1 MAGKLKQFLSL
12 GVVIMTTA
20 ALAWAGSE
28 TQPKAG
34 GAPKPVITKAVK
46 GEQCV
51 EPTPYMRRNHM
62 KVLDGHRDEAVI
74 EGIRT
79 KKYSL
84 KECINCHASET
95 TGSVAAAKDDFCVS
109 CHSYASVKIDC
120 FECHSTKPQ
129 GSIALHSLN
138 AETAHFKHKL
148 AANAKAVVSVEDMA
162 EVAK

>member
-1 MAGKLKQFLSL
+1 MKSFLAL
-12 GVVIMTTA
+12 GVVVLTTA
-20 ALAWAGSE
+20 ALAWAGVDS
-28 TQPKAG
+28 QPKTS

-51 EPTPYMRRNHM
+51 EPTEYMRRNHM
-62 KVLDGHRDEAVI
+62 EVLEGHRDEAVI

-84 KECINCHASET
+84 KECINCHASEK
-95 TGSVAAAKDDFCVS
+95 TGSVAASKDDFCIS

-120 FECHSTKPQ
+120 FECHATKPQ
-129 GSIALHSLN
+129 GSVALHPLN

-148 AANAKAVVSVEDMA
+148 AANANATVSVEEMA
-162 EVAK
+162 GVAK

>member
-1 MAGKLKQFLSL
+1 MKQFLSL

-28 TQPKAG
+28 TQSKAG

-62 KVLDGHRDEAVI
+62 DVLDGHRDKTVI

-84 KECINCHASET
+84 KECINCHASEE

-120 FECHSTKPQ
+120 FDCHSTKPQ
-129 GSIALHSLN
+129 GSMAMHSLN
-138 AETAHFKHKL
+138 AETAHFKHTL
-148 AANAKAVVSVEDMA
+148 AANAKKPVSAEEMA